1 MFFNSVKGISNV
13 LSLAGL
19 TPENTKVVCANTKEN
34 KSKLPEGFVISGPN
48 DPPKTINFYTSTCF
62 EGCDIY
68 DPIGRT
74 FIICDPHRPN
84 SLLDISTSMLQI
96 CGRIRE
102 TLYKDDMTIIFN
114 TTRYEDE
121 DTLEAY
127 MARQQKEIE
136 EADQIA
142 RALNETPESFRD
154 QIIAKIKEFDAPF
167 ISVDKEEKKILV
179 DKNMINLD
187 IVSFGIVHGL
197 FQTQVN
203 LDAGL
208 SNNGFEIVERIYAD
222 GDFVDLMTV
231 ERISFR
237 DCCEKYAAIKP
248 MPGTFSLFEDE
259 RLVRLKNLCPEAC
272 AAVDQIGI
280 EEVRKMKYH
289 KQNIHRKLVGSDG
302 RPQDLKIKLEL
313 DRRFNKYEAYS
324 IPDIKKALG
333 EIYTDVGLDK
343 RPVATDLNR

>member
-1 MFFNSVKGISNV
+1 MFFNSVRGISNV
-13 LSLAGL
+13 ITLAGL
-19 TPENTKVVCANTKEN
+19 TPKNTKVVCANTKEN
-34 KSKLPEGFVISGPN
+34 KSKLPDGFEISGPN

-96 CGRIRE
+96 CGRIRDNE
-102 TLYKDDMTIIFN
+102 MYKDDMTIIFN

-127 MARQQKEIE
+127 VERQKKEIE

-142 RALNETPESFRD
+142 KALNETPERFRN
-154 QIIAKIKEFDAPF
+154 QIITRIKEFDAPF
-167 ISVDKEEKKILV
+167 ISVEDGQIVV

-187 IVSFGIVHGL
+187 IVSYGIVHGL

-222 GDFVDLMTV
+222 GNFVDLMTV

-248 MPGTFSLFEDE
+248 QPGTYSLFEDE

-272 AAVDQIGI
+272 AAVDTLGI
-280 EEVRKMKYH
+280 ETVRKMKYH
-289 KQNIHRKLVGSDG
+289 KQNIQRKLVSSSGLA
-302 RPQDLKIKLEL
+302 QDVKIKQQL
-313 DRRFNKYEAYS
+313 DLRLNKFEAYS
-324 IPDIKKALG
+324 IPTIKKVLG
-333 EIYTDVGLDK
+333 EVYVDVGLAK
-343 RPVATDLNR
+343 KPVATDLNN

>member
-1 MFFNSVKGISNV
+1 MFFNSVRGIANV
-13 LSLAGL
+13 ITYAGL
-19 TPENTKVVCANTKEN
+19 TPENTKVVCSNN
-34 KSKLPEGFVISGPN
+34 KDNKAKLPEGFEISGPS

-74 FIICDPHRPN
+74 YIICDPHRPH

-102 TLYKDDMTIIFN
+102 TMYKDDMTIIFN

-127 MARQQKEIE
+127 MARQQEEIE
-136 EADQIA
+136 EAEQTVK
-142 RALNETPESFRD
+142 ALNEAPESFRK
-154 QIIAKIKEFDAPF
+154 QVIARIKEFDAPF
-167 ISVDKEEKKILV
+167 ISEEDGKIFV
-179 DKNMINLD
+179 DKNLVNLD
-187 IVSFGIVHGL
+187 IVSYGIVHGL

-208 SNNGFEIVERIYAD
+208 EENGFNIVESICAD
-222 GDFVDLMTV
+222 SNFVDLMTT
-231 ERISFR
+231 ERISFK

-248 MPGTFSLFEDE
+248 QPGTFSLTEDV

-272 AAVDQIGI
+272 DAVDRLGI
-280 EEVRKMKYH
+280 AEIRKMKYH
-289 KQNIHRKLVGSDG
+289 KQNIHRKLVGADG
-302 RPQDLKIKLEL
+302 RPQDLKIKREL
-313 DRRFNKYEAYS
+313 DLRFNKFEAYS
-324 IPDIKKALG
+324 IPTIKKVLG
-333 EIYTDVGLDK
+333 EVYSDVGLTK
-343 RPVATDLNR
+343 TPVATDLER

>member
-34 KSKLPEGFVISGPN
+34 KSKLPEGFDISGPN

-96 CGRIRE
+96 CGRIRK
-102 TLYKDDMTIIFN
+102 TLYKDDLTIIFN

-127 MARQQKEIE
+127 LARQKKEIE

-142 RALNETPESFRD
+142 RALNETPERFRN
-154 QIIAKIKEFDAPF
+154 QIISRIKEFDAPF
-167 ISVDKEEKKILV
+167 ISVEDGEIIV

-187 IVSFGIVHGL
+187 IVSYGIVHGL

-208 SNNGFEIVERIYAD
+208 SNNGFDIVERIYAD
-222 GDFVDLMTV
+222 GNFVDLMTV
-231 ERISFR
+231 ERISFK

-248 MPGTFSLFEDE
+248 KPGTYSLFEDE
-259 RLVRLKNLCPEAC
+259 RLVRLRNLCPEAC
-272 AAVDQIGI
+272 AAVDKFGI

-289 KQNIHRKLVGSDG
+289 KQNIQRKLVSSSGLA
-302 RPQDLKIKLEL
+302 QDVKIKQQL
-313 DRRFNKYEAYS
+313 DARLKKFEAYS
-324 IPDIKKALG
+324 IPTIKKVLG
-333 EIYTDVGLDK
+333 EVYDDVGLAK
-343 RPVATDLNR
+343 KPVATDLIN